1 MYLGAGRAH
10 DRFVEVSSDNHL
22 QGREAL
28 SKNLSL
34 KIQTS
39 LLLSSAYPVST
50 HKCAITA
57 AQLVQW
63 RSLPRNQEAVLA
75 DSSDDLQRMNLSGS
89 FYHQAQKWKKGT
101 LIYSTAKR
109 CCNWSLLESW

>member
-10 DRFVEVSSDNHL
+10 DRFVEVSIDNHL
-22 QGREAL
+22 RGQESL

-39 LLLSSAYPVST
+39 LFLSSAHPVSI

-63 RSLPRNQEAVLA
+63 RSLPCNQEAVLT
-75 DSSDDLQRMNLSGS
+75 DFLDDLQRMNLSWS
-89 FYHQAQKWKKGT
+89 FYHQTKK
-101 LIYSTAKR
+101 
-109 CCNWSLLESW
+109 